1 MKDLKQFIKTTISEF
16 LNENNRSEF
25 GFGEFTQPKTEIY
38 IQLMKRAIKDGL
50 LSSIHYGDKRIINIA
65 KEIATEF
72 EKMEEW
78 NRRLNIDLYLGYF
91 YNRIPQKFWGEP
103 TYTILMKYGLKRGI

>member
-1 MKDLKQFIKTTISEF
+1 MKDLKQFIKTTIREF

-25 GFGEFTQPKTEIY
+25 GFGEFPQSKTEIY
-38 IQLMKRAIKDGL
+38 IQLINRAIKDCL

-78 NRRLNIDLYLGYF
+78 NRQLNIDLYLGRF
-91 YNRIPQKFWGEP
+91 YNRIPKDFWGEP